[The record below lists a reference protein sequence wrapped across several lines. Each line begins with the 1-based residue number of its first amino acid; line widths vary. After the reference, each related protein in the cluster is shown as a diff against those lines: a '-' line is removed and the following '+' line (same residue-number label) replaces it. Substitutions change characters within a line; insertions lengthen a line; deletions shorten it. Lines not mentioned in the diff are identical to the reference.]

1 MKEQTKECLMKGIK
15 AVPFGVAIGITGGLL
30 FGFGIG
36 LIVTGLTTL
45 AICEYTLT
53 KIEEPKTINS

>member
-15 AVPFGVAIGITGGLL
+15 AVPFGVALGVIVGLL
-30 FGFGIG
+30 FGYGVG

-45 AICEYTLT
+45 AICEYSLT
-53 KIEEPKTINS
+53 NYEKPKSINS

>member
-15 AVPFGVAIGITGGLL
+15 AVPFGVALGLIVGLL
-30 FGFGIG
+30 FGYGVGCIVCG
-36 LIVTGLTTL
+36 LSTL

-53 KIEEPKTINS
+53 DFDKPKSINS